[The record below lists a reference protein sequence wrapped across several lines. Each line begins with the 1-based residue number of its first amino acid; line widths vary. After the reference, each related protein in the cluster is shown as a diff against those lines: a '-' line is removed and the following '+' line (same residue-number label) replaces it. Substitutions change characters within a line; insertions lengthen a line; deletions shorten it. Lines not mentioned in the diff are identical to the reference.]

1 MVEKKQ
7 NYGLKGKLKLISGKR
22 IESPLNQK
30 TRPTSSKVREAIIN
44 ILGNKLEEASW
55 LDLCSGS
62 GVMACEAMQ
71 KGVKRILAIEK
82 QKETAKICK
91 KNLIDISKTLDHPF
105 HIDVKCNDL
114 ISFLRKGPCNKK
126 VEFFK
131 DYPSSEQKFDFVFLD
146 PPYDSGLYEIPQEL
160 LLAKQWIKK
169 SSTLICECSSKS
181 LPRIHNGWELNKKKS
196 YGNTSLLFLIP
207 NQALNCFDDT
217 DSMH

>member
-1 MVEKKQ
+1 MR
-7 NYGLKGKLKLISGKR
+7 GKLKLISGKR

-44 ILGNKLEEASW
+44 ILGNDLDGASW

-62 GVMACEAMQ
+62 GAMACEALQ

-82 QKETAKICK
+82 HRETAKTCK
-91 KNLIDISKTLDHPF
+91 KNLIEISNSMDNSIHVEV
-105 HIDVKCNDL
+105 ICNEL
-114 ISFLRKGPCNKK
+114 ISFLKKGPKNKK
-126 VEFFK
+126 IEFTK
-131 DYPSSEQKFDFVFLD
+131 DSQGFEKKFDFVFLD
-146 PPYDSGLYEIPQEL
+146 PPYESGLYELSQEL
-160 LLAKQWIKK
+160 LLSKQWIKE

-181 LPRIHNGWELNKKKS
+181 MPRIHNGWELNKEKF

-207 NQALNCFDDT
+207 NQALNYFDDT